1 MGYEIHITRKTEG
14 FDEDGPA
21 ISLEGWKAYIAS
33 DPEMRLD
40 GYAEA
45 TMENGDVFR
54 TEHDGIAVWTAY
66 SGHGVDG
73 NMAWLY
79 PGSGGI
85 VAKNPDREILAKMFE
100 IAQALGARVVGDEG
114 EEYGEDGEMAEAAEA
129 VEEAASPGMKQ
140 AKRPWWKIF

>member
-1 MGYEIHITRKTEG
+1 MGYEIHITRKNEWS
-14 FDEDGPA
+14 DEDGPE
-21 ISLEGWKAYIAS
+21 ISLEDWKAYIAS

-66 SGHGVDG
+66 SG
-73 NMAWLY
+73 
-79 PGSGGI
+79 I

-114 EEYGEDGEMAEAAEA
+114 EEYGTDGEMAEAAEA

-140 AKRPWWKIF
+140 TKRPWWKIF

>member
-1 MGYEIHITRKTEG
+1 
-14 FDEDGPA
+14 
-21 ISLEGWKAYIAS
+21 
-33 DPEMRLD
+33 MRLD

-45 TMENGDVFR
+45 IMENGDVFR
-54 TEHDGIAVWTAY
+54 IEHDGIAVWTAY

-85 VAKNPDREILAKMFE
+85 VAKNPDKEILAKMFE
-100 IAQALGARVVGDEG
+100 IAQALGARVLGDEG
-114 EEYGEDGEMAEAAEA
+114 EEYGVDGEMAATAEA
-129 VEEAASPGMKQ
+129 IEEEASPGMQQ